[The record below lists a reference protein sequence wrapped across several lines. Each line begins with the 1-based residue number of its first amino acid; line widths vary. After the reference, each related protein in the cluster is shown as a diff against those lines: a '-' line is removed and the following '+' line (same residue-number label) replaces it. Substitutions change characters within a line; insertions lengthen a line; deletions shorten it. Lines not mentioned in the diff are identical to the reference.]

1 MQPKLEGFKIM
12 TFLDFLYQH
21 GINLRFDFSF
31 VTWDFI
37 SNYLLKGFYF
47 SISMTVVATLIGV
60 TFGTLLALARLSSF
74 TPISMLATFYITVM
88 RSIPLVLVI
97 LWFFLIIPAIIGTHI
112 DVYWSALI
120 TFSAFEAAYFAEIMR
135 AGIQSISRGQFQAG
149 EALGMTYWQRM
160 KIIIVPQAF
169 RNMLPV
175 LLTQVIILFQD
186 TSLVYAIGGYD
197 LLKGFS
203 LAGQIYNRQTESY
216 ILAAL
221 TYFIIC
227 FTLSLCVKQ
236 FQKRLA
242 IIR

>member
-1 MQPKLEGFKIM
+1 M
-12 TFLDFLYQH
+12 TFLDFLYEH
-21 GINLRFDFSF
+21 GINLRFNFDFLS
-31 VTWDFI
+31 WDFFGD
-37 SNYLLKGFYF
+37 YLLKGLRF
-47 SISMTVVATLIGV
+47 SVTMTIVATLMGV
-60 TFGTLLALARLSSF
+60 IFGTLLALARLSSF
-74 TPISMLATFYITVM
+74 APLSMLATFYITVM
-88 RSIPLVLVI
+88 RSVPLVLVI
-97 LWFFLIIPAIIGTHI
+97 LWFYLVIPAIIGTSI

-160 KIIIVPQAF
+160 KIVILPQAF

-203 LAGQIYNRQTESY
+203 LAGQIYNRQTETY

-236 FQKRLA
+236 LQKRIA